1 MPASPNILVI
11 GGGISGLACAWR
23 LHSAGLPVL
32 LVERSGR
39 FGGVI
44 DTVEKNGF
52 RFDVGPQSFLQ
63 TEALETLIA
72 ELNLTAALLRADSRA
87 PRYIFSGGHLV
98 AAPLS
103 PPALLSTPLVG
114 WRTKLR
120 LLSEPFRRTHPP
132 ETDESV
138 ADFVRRKFGE
148 DLLANLA
155 APFISGVYAGD
166 PEKLSLASTFP
177 AVRRMEEEH
186 GSVIRGALKSRRKGE
201 QNRAS
206 LCNFRAG
213 LVTLTRLLAEKLG
226 DQAKSG
232 AEVAMIRRSAP
243 GESPG
248 FNIALSYGGT
258 IEPLRVS
265 AVVLATATDQAARLL
280 SGIEPR
286 FADVLGRVEYA
297 PVAQASAGYRLADI
311 AEPKLHHNGGFG
323 FLIPRSEG
331 LRSLGTVWN
340 SFLFSGRAPDSPE
353 KMASFTS
360 FLGGATDPEIR
371 NCPEKEIA
379 ATAHAEISRVLSIR
393 GAPVVQH
400 VSRWERALPQYNL
413 GHAGIVRALR
423 ELCVGN
429 PGLFLTGN
437 YLAGPSMGACVEQAN
452 KIAEEVV
459 KFCRGHGQASPSSPF

>member
-1 MPASPNILVI
+1 VPSPPNILVI

-23 LHSAGLPVL
+23 LHTLGLPVL

-44 DTVEKNGF
+44 DTIEKNGF
-52 RFDVGPQSFLQ
+52 RFDIGPQSFLS
-63 TEALETLIA
+63 TAALEAVIA
-72 ELNLTAALLRADSRA
+72 ELNLTADLLRADPRA
-87 PRYIFSGGHLV
+87 PRYILSGGRLV

-103 PPALLSTPLVG
+103 PPALLRTPLVG
-114 WRTKLR
+114 WQTKLR

-132 ETDESV
+132 EADESI
-138 ADFVRRKFGE
+138 AAFVRRKFGD

-166 PEKLSLASTFP
+166 PEKLSLASAFP
-177 AVRRMEEEH
+177 AVRHLEDQH
-186 GSVIRGALKSRRKGE
+186 GSVIRGALKSRRKG
-201 QNRAS
+201 QRNRAS

-213 LVTLTRLLAEKLG
+213 MVTLTRSLAAKLG
-226 DQAKSG
+226 DRARSG
-232 AEVAMIRRSAP
+232 AEVAMIRRSSP

-248 FNIALSYGGT
+248 FNVALSYKGS

-265 AVVLATATDQAARLL
+265 AVVMATPTDQAARLL
-280 SGIEPR
+280 AGIESR
-286 FADVLGRVEYA
+286 FAEVLGRVEYA
-297 PVAQASAGYRLADI
+297 PVAQASAGYRLAEI
-311 AEPKLHHNGGFG
+311 AEPKLRQKGGFG

-340 SFLFSGRAPDSPE
+340 SFLFSGRAPDSPD

-371 NCPEKEIA
+371 NCSNEEIA
-379 ATAHAEISRVLSIR
+379 ATAHAELSRVLGIR
-393 GAPVVQH
+393 GSPVVQH

-413 GHAGIVRALR
+413 GHAGIVRSLG
-423 ELCVGN
+423 ELCADS
-429 PGLFLTGN
+429 PGLFLAGN
-437 YLAGPSMGACVEQAN
+437 YLAGPSLGACVEQAN
-452 KIAEEVV
+452 KTAEEIA
-459 KFCRGHGQASPSSPF
+459 KFCAGR

>member
-1 MPASPNILVI
+1 VPASPNILVI

-23 LHSAGLPVL
+23 LHALNLPVL

-44 DTVEKNGF
+44 DTIEKNGF
-52 RFDVGPQSFLQ
+52 CFDIGPQSFLS
-63 TEALETLIA
+63 TAALEKTIG
-72 ELNLTAALLRADSRA
+72 ELNLTAELLRADPRA
-87 PRYIFSGGHLV
+87 PRYILSGGRLL

-103 PPALLSTPLVG
+103 PLALLRTPLVG

-132 ETDESV
+132 EADESI
-138 ADFVRRKFGE
+138 AAFVRRKFGD

-166 PEKLSLASTFP
+166 PEKLSLGSAFP
-177 AVRRMEEEH
+177 AVRRFEQEH
-186 GSVIRGALKSRRKGE
+186 GSVIRGALKTRRKSRR
-201 QNRAS
+201 NRAS

-213 LVTLTRLLAEKLG
+213 MVTLTRSLAAKLG
-226 DQAKSG
+226 DQARSG
-232 AEVAMIRRSAP
+232 AEVAMIRRSAR
-243 GESPG
+243 GESTG
-248 FNIALSYGGT
+248 FNVALSYGGT

-265 AVVLATATDQAARLL
+265 AIVVATPTDQAARLL
-280 SGIEPR
+280 AGIEPR
-286 FADVLGRVEYA
+286 FAEVLGRVEYA
-297 PVAQASAGYRLADI
+297 PVAQVSAGYRLAEI
-311 AEPKLHHNGGFG
+311 AEPKLRQRGGFG

-360 FLGGATDPEIR
+360 FLGGATDSEIR
-371 NCPEKEIA
+371 NCPETEIA
-379 ATAHAEISRVLSIR
+379 ATAHAELSRVLGIR
-393 GAPVVQH
+393 ESPVVQH

-413 GHAGIVRALR
+413 GHGAIIRSLGEMCADM
-423 ELCVGN
+423 
-429 PGLFLTGN
+429 PGLYLAGN
-437 YLAGPSMGACVEQAN
+437 YLSGPSLGACVEQAN
-452 KIAEEVV
+452 KVAEAVARYCDG
-459 KFCRGHGQASPSSPF
+459 K

>member
-1 MPASPNILVI
+1 MSSPPNILVI

-23 LHSAGLPVL
+23 LHSLGLPVL
-32 LVERSGR
+32 LVERSVR

-44 DTVEKNGF
+44 DTIEKNGF
-52 RFDVGPQSFLQ
+52 RFDIGPQSFLS
-63 TEALETLIA
+63 TAALEAVIA
-72 ELNLTAALLRADSRA
+72 ELNLTPELLRADPHA
-87 PRYIFSGGHLV
+87 PRYILSRGRLV

-103 PPALLSTPLVG
+103 PAAMLCTSLVG

-132 ETDESV
+132 DADESI
-138 ADFVRRKFGE
+138 AAFVRRKFGDE
-148 DLLANLA
+148 LLANLA

-166 PEKLSLASTFP
+166 PEWLSLASTFP
-177 AVRRMEEEH
+177 VLRRLEEEH

-201 QNRAS
+201 RTRAS

-213 LVTLTRLLAEKLG
+213 LVMLTRSLAAKLG
-226 DQAKSG
+226 EQARSG

-248 FNIALSYGGT
+248 FNVALSCSGS

-265 AVVLATATDQAARLL
+265 AIVMATPTDQAARLL
-280 SGIEPR
+280 AGIESR
-286 FADVLGRVEYA
+286 FAEVLGRVEYA
-297 PVAQASAGYRLADI
+297 PVAHVSAGYRLADM
-311 AEPKLHHNGGFG
+311 AEPKLRYKGGFG

-371 NCPEKEIA
+371 SLRDEEIA
-379 ATAHAEISRVLSIR
+379 AIAHAELSRVLGIR
-393 GAPVVQH
+393 GSSIVQH

-413 GHAGIVRALR
+413 GHAGIVRSLAV
-423 ELCVGN
+423 LCTET
-429 PGLFLTGN
+429 PGLFLAGN
-437 YLAGPSMGACVEQAN
+437 YLAGPSLGACVDQAN
-452 KIAEEVV
+452 KIAESVA
-459 KFCRGHGQASPSSPF
+459 KFCVGQK